1 MTEIDIVGGGLA
13 GSEAAFQL
21 AERGHAVVL
30 HEMRP
35 LRGTAAHKTDR
46 LGELVCSNTF
56 KSTET
61 ANAHGLLKAE
71 MRALGSVVLWAA
83 DQARVPG
90 GSALAV
96 DRDLFSA
103 ALDARVREHANIT
116 VVCDEVSELPSV
128 GIVATGPLTSD
139 VLAEAIRLRLGVAS
153 LAFYDSIAPVVSYES
168 LDHSLL
174 FRASRWNK
182 ETMASASDE
191 GAYLNAPF
199 DKAEYEAFIDAL
211 AAGDQFT
218 AHEFDAVPYFEGC
231 MPAEEM
237 VKRGRETLRFGPMK
251 PIGLR
256 DPRTG
261 KRPWAVLQLR
271 QEDRAGRMWN
281 LVGFQTRLRI
291 SEQQRVFRM
300 IPGLADAEFLRYGSI
315 HRNSY
320 INAPATL
327 TPHLSLRESPM
338 TMFAGQL
345 TGVEGYT
352 ESSATGLLA
361 GINLSRMLHGEAP
374 VIPPPTTMLGA
385 LYRYLREAD
394 PKHFQPMNA
403 NYGLVDD
410 LPNPP
415 RDKMARKQAMA
426 DRALVDQAAWIE
438 SLSLTG
444 VQL

>member
-1 MTEIDIVGGGLA
+1 MDIRIVGGGLA

-21 AERGHAVVL
+21 AERGHRVLL

-35 LRGTAAHKTDR
+35 LRGTAAHKTDK

-83 DQARVPG
+83 DQSRVPG

-96 DRDLFSA
+96 DREIFSDT
-103 ALDARVREHANIT
+103 LDARVRAHANIT
-116 VVCDEVSELPSV
+116 VVREDVSTIPDV
-128 GIVATGPLTSD
+128 GIIATGPLTSD
-139 VLAEAIRLRLGVAS
+139 RLAEAIRARLGVES

-168 LDHSLL
+168 LDQSLL

-182 ETMASASDE
+182 ETMESASDE

-199 DKAEYEAFIDAL
+199 SREEYEAFIDAL

-291 SEQQRVFRM
+291 GEQQRVFRM
-300 IPGLADAEFLRYGSI
+300 IPGLAEAEFLRYGSI
-315 HRNSY
+315 HRNTY
-320 INAPATL
+320 LNAPASL
-327 TPHLSLRESPM
+327 SPHLSLRDAPM

-361 GINLSRMLHGEAP
+361 GINLSRLLQGDEP
-374 VIPPPTTMLGA
+374 LVPPPTTMLGA

-415 RDKMARKQAMA
+415 RDKMERKQAMA
-426 DRALVDQAAWIE
+426 DRALRDQAAWIE
-438 SLSLTG
+438 ETSLAGLT
-444 VQL
+444 V